1 MIFLFKH
8 VCINHPRFLEN
19 KEMGTMVEEHN
30 QKIAST
36 GRDET
41 MEYWLVFSSWKLQW
55 KGKRI
60 ENIRNDNVSEK
71 TSKFRIWIWNLQKDT
86 QIQNLNLY
94 ALFSQYKF
102 KFWICITKFRTQIQ
116 NLNLSLFG
124 CSTIYGFLF
133 KKLKLAI
140 SEISSVCGEIWNKK
154 KKYILTTCKAC
165 IYLIQNTS
173 HYFVILF
180 FFQKPQLTL
189 TVVQSTH
196 PLSLG
201 GSDWN
206 NSITTQ
212 LAGGPEKKWTS
223 QCWLAMLAAHQAFGL
238 HIHIRMVAFE
248 GYISLA
254 MLATH
259 LKMVSL
265 VGCLWRLHLNS
276 HVGYTFEK
284 GQPGRLPLKAT
295 FGELCWLHIWK
306 GSAL

>member
-1 MIFLFKH
+1 MIMLRKKPPNSEFEF
-8 VCINHPRFLEN
+8 
-19 KEMGTMVEEHN
+19 GTS
-30 QKIAST
+30 K
-36 GRDET
+36 
-41 MEYWLVFSSWKLQW
+41 
-55 KGKRI
+55 
-60 ENIRNDNVSEK
+60 K
-71 TSKFRIWIWNLQKDT
+71 TPKFRIWICMLYFHNTNSNSEFVSPNLGH
-86 QIQNLNLY
+86 
-94 ALFSQYKF
+94 KF
-102 KFWICITKFRTQIQ
+102 RIWICLFLAVQPYMVFYSKNWSLQSQRLAQFVGKYETKKEIYPNNMQSMY
-116 NLNLSLFG
+116 LSY
-124 CSTIYGFLF
+124 T
-133 KKLKLAI
+133 
-140 SEISSVCGEIWNKK
+140 
-154 KKYILTTCKAC
+154 KYITLFC
-165 IYLIQNTS
+165 N
-173 HYFVILF
+173 FV

-212 LAGGPEKKWTS
+212 LAGGPEKKGTS
-223 QCWLAMLAAHQAFGL
+223 QCWLAMLAAHKAFGL

-295 FGELCWLHIWK
+295 FDELCWLHIWK

>member
-60 ENIRNDNVSEK
+60 ENIRNDNVTEK

-180 FFQKPQLTL
+180 FSKTTTDTYSSTVHTSTFIGWKWLEQLYHYSAGWWSRKKVNLPVLVSHVGCT
-189 TVVQSTH
+189 S
-196 PLSLG
+196 SL
-201 GSDWN
+201 W
-206 NSITTQ
+206 
-212 LAGGPEKKWTS
+212 
-223 QCWLAMLAAHQAFGL
+223 
-238 HIHIRMVAFE
+238 
-248 GYISLA
+248 
-254 MLATH
+254 ATY
-259 LKMVSL
+259 SYQD
-265 VGCLWRLHLNS
+265 GCLWRLHFIS
-276 HVGYTFEK
+276 HVGYTFEN
-284 GQPGRLPLKAT
+284 GQSCRLPLKAT
-295 FGELCWLHIWK
+295 FE
-306 GSAL
+306 